1 MNIFRL
7 REQNMPASLRK
18 LHQMALYLAVVSG
31 GGSAL
36 MYYYIQKNFART
48 QYYQQA
54 LEQLHKDSAALEA
67 LGAPPL
73 EVHYIRLTDKTNCV
87 DMSRAQLR
95 IPVSGTKSAGYLH
108 VCSEKDFTLN
118 SWRLQE
124 VTLQLR
130 NGQSVPVYLSSQ
142 KDASQQEM

>member
-1 MNIFRL
+1 
-7 REQNMPASLRK
+7 MPASLRK
-18 LHQMALYLAVVSG
+18 LQQMALYLAVVSG

-73 EVHYIRLTDKTNCV
+73 KVHYIRLTDKTNCV
-87 DMSRAQLR
+87 DVSRAQLR

-118 SWRLQE
+118 RWNLQE

-130 NGQSVPVYLSSQ
+130 NGQSVTVYLSSQ